1 MREPRSDGVEG
12 RSRGLRLVANVAWSR
27 CHVDPD
33 RGSSRSRRALDTYH
47 VYTEYVNMKNI
58 TLAIDEETLAA
69 GRAYA
74 ERHNTTLNA
83 LVRDLL
89 ARTVHV
95 DRAAAVAEMF
105 RLMDSAAGH
114 SRGERWTRDEL
125 HERR

>member
-1 MREPRSDGVEG
+1 
-12 RSRGLRLVANVAWSR
+12 
-27 CHVDPD
+27 
-33 RGSSRSRRALDTYH
+33 
-47 VYTEYVNMKNI
+47 MKNI

-89 ARTVHV
+89 ARTVRI
-95 DRAAAVAEMF
+95 DRTAAVDEMF
-105 RLMDSAAGH
+105 RLMDSAPGH